1 MKRRMAY
8 NDFALTLIYYGNA
21 SAKVFPQTFFSINAF
36 ELFELVQWYKGG
48 VLCSSLAWIRYLEI
62 NFHSSSCHFKAKD
75 SQDDCLLGR
84 QKSLLLHK
92 TPPISETSPGFMQS
106 ALSQLGLSMNSINEF
121 FSP

>member
-1 MKRRMAY
+1 MKRRMAD
-8 NDFALTLIYYGNA
+8 NDFVLTLIFYGNA

-62 NFHSSSCHFKAKD
+62 NFHSSSCSFKAKD

-84 QKSLLLHK
+84 QKCLLLHK
-92 TPPISETSPGFMQS
+92 TPPISETSLGFMQP
-106 ALSQLGLSMNSINEF
+106 ALSQLGLFMNPCVF
-121 FSP
+121 